1 MPDDVVNA
9 INTINEFAKRAK
21 LTHQEHMQHI
31 ASVERF
37 NQWLQSTRAIKES
50 PPQEAIAES
59 AATN

>member
-9 INTINEFAKRAK
+9 INTINEFAKRAM

-37 NQWLQSTRAIKES
+37 NQWLQSTRAVAT
-50 PPQEAIAES
+50 PTQEAIAES